1 MYLLYILRRQF
12 DVATASDNLLMVTT
26 SAQFTV
32 IAVCLSV
39 QGYKQQKAF
48 IITEN
53 PTDRTCRNFW
63 KMLYS
68 RKCAAIV
75 MLSQLVED
83 GQVCYSL
90 SWCHPGLLF
99 YFCWGGG
106 EQPFQSMGL
115 LSTVTSRN

>member
-1 MYLLYILRRQF
+1 MYLLLFLRRQF
-12 DVATASDNLLMVTT
+12 AVATALDNLLMVTT

-53 PTDRTCRNFW
+53 PTERTSRNFW

-68 RKCAAIV
+68 RKCATIV
-75 MLSQLVED
+75 MLSQLVEN
-83 GQVCYSL
+83 GQVCYS
-90 SWCHPGLLF
+90 
-99 YFCWGGG
+99 
-106 EQPFQSMGL
+106 
-115 LSTVTSRN
+115 